1 MWLLLWFACVFYF
14 MPPTV
19 PMRMRVAHVCQGPHW
34 VGLATGHCHILASGC
49 SAQGPFGST
58 VPFSAHPW
66 LLEFLDS
73 RRFVLWSRLWST
85 RMTSSWRASWWSNPS
100 TSRSGDS
107 VGSCW
112 LRSISAASRLRA
124 TTPIPRSM
132 CAWRSAQRSEVPKT
146 AQGRRT
152 PSVCRRHN
160 VLSAW
165 LHETRQRRNNG
176 SAGLGGRWF
185 EGLCSLMRIM
195 SELPRRRSI
204 QVFERKGPSYGSQ
217 FSSSVLVTLLRFDPV
232 SDPSSGRPPL
242 KFLCCLEVALPRGSW
257 TFLFCRHIVPTII
270 TWMAGKKNMRKTKQQ
285 NPSTATYPPQ
295 RCCFSSAQA
304 QLWADAQDW
313 CLANSG
319 CLATQLAVIV
329 WIGNDWY
336 MLILPSPNM
345 KCPPL

>member
-1 MWLLLWFACVFYF
+1 MV
-14 MPPTV
+14 
-19 PMRMRVAHVCQGPHW
+19 
-34 VGLATGHCHILASGC
+34 ISLASGC
-49 SAQGPFGST
+49 LAQGPFGST

-85 RMTSSWRASWWSNPS
+85 RMTSPWRASWWSNPS

-176 SAGLGGRWF
+176 SAGLAGRWF

-195 SELPRRRSI
+195 SELPRRSSI

-242 KFLCCLEVALPRGSW
+242 KFLFCLEVALPRGSW

-270 TWMAGKKNMRKTKQQ
+270 TWMAGTKTCAKLNNKIPQQ
-285 NPSTATYPPQ
+285 Q
-295 RCCFSSAQA
+295 
-304 QLWADAQDW
+304 
-313 CLANSG
+313 
-319 CLATQLAVIV
+319 
-329 WIGNDWY
+329 
-336 MLILPSPNM
+336 LILPNDAVSALLRLNSGLMRKIGAWQILGVWLPNWRWSYGLAM
-345 KCPPL
+345 IGICWYSLPLIWNAPPL

>member
-1 MWLLLWFACVFYF
+1 MGPTNGSDEWVRRMVFRFGWRFWNHFYWWFPGVNSAWLVRAAVSNFQLCFVSRSFRLNCAPFTSPFALGV
-14 MPPTV
+14 
-19 PMRMRVAHVCQGPHW
+19 
-34 VGLATGHCHILASGC
+34 
-49 SAQGPFGST
+49 
-58 VPFSAHPW
+58 
-66 LLEFLDS
+66 S
-73 RRFVLWSRLWST
+73 RPFVLWLSRLWST
-85 RMTSSWRASWWSNPS
+85 RMTSSWRASWWSSPS

-132 CAWRSAQRSEVPKT
+132 CAWRSAQPSKVPKT
-146 AQGRRT
+146 ARGRRT

-195 SELPRRRSI
+195 SELPRRSSI

-242 KFLCCLEVALPRGSW
+242 KFLFCLEVALPRGSW

-270 TWMAGKKNMRKTKQQ
+270 TWMAEKWTCPR
-285 NPSTATYPPQ
+285 
-295 RCCFSSAQA
+295 
-304 QLWADAQDW
+304 L
-313 CLANSG
+313 NSWFG
-319 CLATQLAVIV
+319 AAAFHVGMGMSQ
-329 WIGNDWY
+329 NDWPH
-336 MLILPSPNM
+336 II
-345 KCPPL
+345 